1 MNTVLG
7 HDGGGVR
14 QIRLNRPEKRNA
26 LDLAHYRR
34 LGEQLHAAI
43 GDPEVRV
50 IVFAAE
56 GPDFC
61 AGNDLADFLQGPELG
76 PGHPV
81 VELLHALAS
90 CPKPLL
96 AGVQGNAVGIGATLL
111 LHMDLVLLAEDAR
124 LAFPF
129 IDLGLV
135 PEFASSLLLPRRL
148 GHVRACQLLL
158 LGDRLDAATAL
169 DWGLANQLVATT
181 ELPAR
186 LEETARRLAAKPAAA
201 LLAGKALLKA
211 PLQAQLH
218 NTIDREIE
226 VFRQA
231 LAGDEAR
238 ARIAALLARIGER

>member
-1 MNTVLG
+1 MNTE
-7 HDGGGVR
+7 HRQDGDGVR
-14 QIRLNRPEKRNA
+14 HIRLNRPEKRNA
-26 LDLAHYRR
+26 LDLGSYRWLR
-34 LGEQLHAAI
+34 EQLRSAI
-43 GDPEVRV
+43 EDPGVRS
-50 IVFAAE
+50 IAFAAE
-56 GPDFC
+56 GSDFC
-61 AGNDLADFLQGPELG
+61 AGNDLADFLAGPELG
-76 PGHPV
+76 PGHPII
-81 VELLHALAS
+81 ELLHALAD

-124 LAFPF
+124 LSFPF
-129 IDLGLV
+129 VDLGLV

-158 LGDRLDAATAL
+158 LGDSLDAATAR

-186 LEETARRLAAKPAAA
+186 LEETARRLAAKPTRA
-201 LLAGKALLKA
+201 LLASKALLKA
-211 PLQAQLH
+211 PEQALLH
-218 NTIDREIE
+218 RTIDQEIE

-238 ARIAALLARIGER
+238 GRIAALLARIGGR